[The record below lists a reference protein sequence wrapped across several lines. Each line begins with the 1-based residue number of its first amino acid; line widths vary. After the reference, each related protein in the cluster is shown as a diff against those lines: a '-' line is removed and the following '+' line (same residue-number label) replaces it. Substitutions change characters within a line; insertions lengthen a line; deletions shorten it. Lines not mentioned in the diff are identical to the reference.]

1 MHQLVTVSVDDLKA
15 ALRRRGPD
23 SLGSKKIILQY
34 NKNLSSVD
42 DRELVSVVTDD
53 AEIENDQSFLQNCSN
68 GKAGNYNQLGY
79 SVGELQF
86 IGATLQLRGL
96 NPIIQPFVDS
106 YGNVLIYNGKISDLY
121 TIFSLSISVM
131 YVLYR
136 NGFNLVSNL
145 VL

>member
-1 MHQLVTVSVDDLKA
+1 
-15 ALRRRGPD
+15 
-23 SLGSKKIILQY
+23 
-34 NKNLSSVD
+34 
-42 DRELVSVVTDD
+42 VSVVIEDGK
-53 AEIENDQSFLQNCSN
+53 IENDQSFLQSCSN
-68 GKAGNYNQLGY
+68 GKTVNYTQLGNY
-79 SVGELQF
+79 VGELQF

-121 TIFSLSISVM
+121 TIFFLSISVM